1 VTLPKSAVDVVSS
14 AFEHTRQQLWAPF
27 RWIQWVRI
35 AVLGLA
41 TGEMSSAGGCNWKRF
56 GGAPKPAPTQGPF
69 DPGKILHS
77 IDPALL
83 ASILLVLIGGAI
95 VLALVWIYVSSISR
109 FMLFDAVLRREA
121 GPFHD
126 GWQRWQDRGISF
138 FWWQLGLS
146 IVGFVVAAV
155 LFLPLLLPV
164 IAVLRNHQRPG
175 AELLLAFLPMFG
187 VFALFGLVMGL
198 IAVLAK
204 DFVVPLMA
212 LEGLGVMDAWRRLLG
227 MLKNEKGSYAG
238 YIAMKVL
245 LSIGASIIFGILSA
259 IAAVIVV
266 LPTAIVGVIV
276 AIIVKGAGMGWNE
289 YTLTAL
295 IVGGTIFVGLILC
308 VIALVCVPVAVFFPA
323 YAMYF
328 FAERYPALHARLYPA
343 TPPVQA
349 APIVPPFSPP
359 PEPIG

>member
-1 VTLPKSAVDVVSS
+1 LPKSAVDVVSS
-14 AFEHTRQQLWAPF
+14 AFEHTRRQLWTPF
-27 RWIQWVRI
+27 RWTQWVRL

-41 TGEMSSAGGCNWKRF
+41 TGEMSSGGGCNWKRF
-56 GGAPKPAPTQGPF
+56 GSAPKPAPTQGPF

-83 ASILLVLIGGAI
+83 ASMLLVLIGGAMM
-95 VLALVWIYVSSISR
+95 LMLVWIYVSSISR
-109 FMLFDAVLRREA
+109 FMLFDAVLRSEA
-121 GPFHD
+121 GPLRD
-126 GWQRWQDRGISF
+126 GWKRWQDPGIRF

-146 IVGFVVAAV
+146 VVGFTVAAV

-187 VFALFGLVMGL
+187 VFAVFGLVMGL

-212 LEGLGVMDAWRRLLG
+212 LEGLGVMEGWRRLLG
-227 MLKNEKGSYAG
+227 MLKNEKGSYAS
-238 YIAMKVL
+238 YIVMKVL
-245 LSIGASIIFGILSA
+245 LSIGAAIIFGILSA

-276 AIIVKGAGMGWNE
+276 AIIVKGAGVGWNE
-289 YTLTAL
+289 YTVTAV
-295 IVGGTIFVGLILC
+295 IVGGTIFVCLILC
-308 VIALVCVPVAVFFPA
+308 MIALVCVPVAVFFPA

-328 FAERYPALHARLYPA
+328 FAERYPALYARLHPA
-343 TPPVQA
+343 TPPVQT
-349 APIVPPFSPP
+349 APIAPPFSPP